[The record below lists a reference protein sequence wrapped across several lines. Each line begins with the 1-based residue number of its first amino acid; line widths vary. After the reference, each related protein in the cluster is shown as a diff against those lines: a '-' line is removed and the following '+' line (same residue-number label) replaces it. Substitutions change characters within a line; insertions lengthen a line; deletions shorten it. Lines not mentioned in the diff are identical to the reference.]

1 MGCCQAPWSSL
12 KLGLSTGLS
21 CSAVGAVVRMMKEE
35 MLSGF
40 AGNAKLERVTISIDD
55 SLVPEEKKRSFQVE
69 TMC

>member
-1 MGCCQAPWSSL
+1 M
-12 KLGLSTGLS
+12 GLSTGLS

-55 SLVPEEKKRSFQVE
+55 SLVPEEKKKIFPG
-69 TMC
+69 

>member
-1 MGCCQAPWSSL
+1 M
-12 KLGLSTGLS
+12 
-21 CSAVGAVVRMMKEE
+21 VRMMKEE

-40 AGNAKLERVTISIDD
+40 AGNAKLDRVTISLDD